1 MERIIIQMPEYW
13 HHIEAFSQRPL
24 KGIEMEIPK
33 YAPAYGVI
41 PVGSDRD
48 YMLAVQIAES
58 PQEVMITA
66 DKEGLIVLARH
77 LLTLAQDDVPS
88 GSHIHYDDSPSS
100 GSLAKASCS
109 MVVSK
114 M

>member
-1 MERIIIQMPEYW
+1 MERIIIKMPEYW

-24 KGIEMEIPK
+24 KEIEMEIPN
-33 YAPAYGVI
+33 YAPSYGVV

-48 YMLAVQIAES
+48 YILAVQIAGS
-58 PQEVMITA
+58 PQEVTITA

-88 GSHIHYDDSPSS
+88 GCHIHYDDYSSS
-100 GSLAKASCS
+100 GLLEKGSRS
-109 MVVSK
+109 MVVNK